1 MTKHL
6 IRIIRIKRISRAP
19 LYRTRWEHK
28 ALYNNTHTHM
38 HALTHRHACMRART
52 HAHTHHTCEMGG

>member
-38 HALTHRHACMRART
+38 HALTHTRMHART
-52 HAHTHHTCEMGG
+52 HTRTHTPHM